1 MLENDYYGVED
12 ETYGLVPSGAGLF
25 GIAPEG
31 SGTLRATYGG
41 RETTA
46 DVSNGRFGLL
56 EPLLFRGRVDLGFE
70 GEGGAVFGKS
80 VTKDSSPYFVL
91 LICVPESTIP
101 GDLDCDCD
109 VDIVDIMMV
118 AVVWNTREG
127 DEKFRPEFDFDGDG
141 RISIA
146 DIMYV
151 AAKWHTYCPE
161 RAL

>member
-1 MLENDYYGVED
+1 
-12 ETYGLVPSGAGLF
+12 
-25 GIAPEG
+25 
-31 SGTLRATYGG
+31 
-41 RETTA
+41 
-46 DVSNGRFGLL
+46 
-56 EPLLFRGRVDLGFE
+56 
-70 GEGGAVFGKS
+70 
-80 VTKDSSPYFVL
+80 
-91 LICVPESTIP
+91 
-101 GDLDCDCD
+101 